1 MNLNLESL
9 LQWVIPDP
17 EECRQLAAEAR
28 LEDPEATAVQAARA
42 AVKSARKWGAAAG
55 ATTGMVASPMTMLP
69 AAVADM
75 AAMLRIEGRMA
86 GTVAALL
93 DPDSLNDPAAFRRD
107 IIRIIF
113 PGAVSQALRKI
124 GVRAGEHATKSLIA
138 KYASRALMKEISE
151 QATKRL
157 GVRLTQKAVA
167 TKAVP
172 LVGAGI
178 GGAWNWLEIQA
189 IGKRAIEY
197 HGGGSEDE
205 ALRKR
210 VTSWVKKKRLAL
222 KDARKGSGFG
232 VQGSGEEKDSAAP
245 EP

>member
-1 MNLNLESL
+1 VNVNLESL

-17 EECRQLAAEAR
+17 EECRQAAMEAR
-28 LEDPEATAVQAARA
+28 LVDPNYTAVEAARA

-55 ATTGMVASPMTMLP
+55 ATTGLAANPITMLP
-69 AAVADM
+69 VAVADM
-75 AAMLRIEGRMA
+75 MAMLRIEGRMA

-93 DPDSLNDPAAFRRD
+93 DPESLNDPAAFRRD
-107 IIRIIF
+107 IIRVIF
-113 PGAVSQALRKI
+113 PGAVSQALRKV
-124 GVRAGEHATKSLIA
+124 GVRAGEHATKQLIA
-138 KYASRALMKEISE
+138 KYASRALMKEIGE
-151 QATKRL
+151 QAAKRL

-197 HGGGSEDE
+197 HGGGTGEP
-205 ALRKR
+205 LRKK
-210 VTSWVKKKRLAL
+210 VSSWVKKKRLAL
-222 KDARKGSGFG
+222 KDGTK
-232 VQGSGEEKDSAAP
+232 ET
-245 EP
+245 

>member
-1 MNLNLESL
+1 MNLQTM

-28 LEDPEATAVQAARA
+28 LEDPNLTAADAARA

-55 ATTGMVASPMTMLP
+55 ATTGLVASPMTMLP

-93 DPDSLNDPAAFRRD
+93 DPESLNDPAAFRRD
-107 IIRIIF
+107 IIRVIF

-138 KYASRALMKEISE
+138 KYASRALTKEIGE

-172 LVGAGI
+172 IIGVGI

-189 IGKRAIEY
+189 IGNRAIEY
-197 HGGGSEDE
+197 HGGGKPSEP
-205 ALRKR
+205 LRRK
-210 VTSWVKKKRLAL
+210 VSSWVIKKRLEL
-222 KDARKGSGFG
+222 KEGRKN
-232 VQGSGEEKDSAAP
+232 D
-245 EP
+245 

>member
-1 MNLNLESL
+1 VNVNLEAL
-9 LQWVIPDP
+9 LQWVIPDA
-17 EECRQLAAEAR
+17 EECRKLAAEAR
-28 LEDPEATAVQAARA
+28 LADPNATAVDAARA
-42 AVKSARKWGAAAG
+42 AVKSSRQWGAAAG
-55 ATTGMVASPMTMLP
+55 ATTGLAASPITMLP

-93 DPDSLNDPAAFRRD
+93 DPESLNDPAAFRRD
-107 IIRIIF
+107 IIRVIF

-124 GVRAGEHATKSLIA
+124 GVRVGEEATKSLIA
-138 KYASRALMKEISE
+138 KYASRALTKEIGQ
-151 QATKRL
+151 QAAKRL

-189 IGKRAIEY
+189 IGNRAIEY
-197 HGGGSEDE
+197 HGGPSATEPM
-205 ALRKR
+205 RKK
-210 VTSWVKKKRLAL
+210 VTSWVKKKRLEL
-222 KDARKGSGFG
+222 KNGMK
-232 VQGSGEEKDSAAP
+232 KD
-245 EP
+245 

>member
-1 MNLNLESL
+1 MNVNLEAL
-9 LQWVIPDP
+9 LQWVIPDT
-17 EECRQLAAEAR
+17 EECRRLAAEAR
-28 LEDPEATAVQAARA
+28 LEDPNATAIDAARA
-42 AVKSARKWGAAAG
+42 AVKSSRKWGAAAG
-55 ATTGMVASPMTMLP
+55 AATGLAASPFTMLP

-93 DPDSLNDPAAFRRD
+93 DPESLNDPAAFRRD
-107 IIRIIF
+107 IIRVIF

-124 GVRAGEHATKSLIA
+124 GVRVGEHATKSLIA
-138 KYASRALMKEISE
+138 KYASRALTKEIGQ
-151 QATKRL
+151 QAAKRL

-189 IGKRAIEY
+189 IGKRAIDY
-197 HGGGSEDE
+197 HGGAEASEPV
-205 ALRKR
+205 RKK
-210 VTSWVKKKRLAL
+210 VASWVKRKRLEL
-222 KDARKGSGFG
+222 RNDTKED
-232 VQGSGEEKDSAAP
+232 
-245 EP
+245 

>member
-1 MNLNLESL
+1 VNVNLESL

-17 EECRQLAAEAR
+17 EECRQAAMEAR
-28 LEDPEATAVQAARA
+28 LVDPNYTAVEAARA

-55 ATTGMVASPMTMLP
+55 ATTGLAASPITMLP

-75 AAMLRIEGRMA
+75 MAMLRIEGRMA

-93 DPDSLNDPAAFRRD
+93 DPESLNDPAAFRRD
-107 IIRIIF
+107 IIRVIF
-113 PGAVSQALRKI
+113 PGAVSQALRKV
-124 GVRAGEHATKSLIA
+124 GVRAGEHATKQIIA
-138 KYASRALMKEISE
+138 KYASRALMKEMGE
-151 QATKRL
+151 QAAKRL

-197 HGGGSEDE
+197 HGGGTGEP
-205 ALRKR
+205 LRKK
-210 VTSWVKKKRLAL
+210 VSSWVKKKRLAINGP
-222 KDARKGSGFG
+222 KSGG
-232 VQGSGEEKDSAAP
+232 DKHASS
-245 EP
+245 

>member
-1 MNLNLESL
+1 MDLNLQSL

-17 EECRQLAAEAR
+17 EECRRMAAEAR
-28 LEDPEATAVQAARA
+28 LADPDATAPQAARA
-42 AVKSARKWGAAAG
+42 IVQSARKWGAAAG
-55 ATTGMVASPMTMLP
+55 ATTGLAASPITMLP

-107 IIRIIF
+107 VIRVIF

-124 GVRAGEHATKSLIA
+124 GVRAGEHATKQLIA
-138 KYASRALMKEISE
+138 RYASRALMKEIGE
-151 QATKRL
+151 QAAKRL

-172 LVGAGI
+172 LIGAGI

-189 IGKRAIEY
+189 IGNRAIVY
-197 HGGGSEDE
+197 HGGEDARE
-205 ALRKR
+205 PLRRK
-210 VTSWVKKKRLAL
+210 VKSWVAKKRLAL
-222 KDARKGSGFG
+222 RDGTAKK
-232 VQGSGEEKDSAAP
+232 E
-245 EP
+245 

>member
-1 MNLNLESL
+1 MNVNLEAL

-17 EECRQLAAEAR
+17 EECRRLAAEAR
-28 LEDPEATAVQAARA
+28 LADPDATAVDAARA
-42 AVKSARKWGAAAG
+42 AVKSSRKWAAAAG
-55 ATTGMVASPMTMLP
+55 ATTGLAASPITMLP

-107 IIRIIF
+107 IIRVIF

-124 GVRAGEHATKSLIA
+124 GVRAGEHATKQIIA
-138 KYASRALMKEISE
+138 RYASRALMKEMGE
-151 QATKRL
+151 QAAKRL

-172 LVGAGI
+172 LIGAGI

-189 IGKRAIEY
+189 IGNRAIEY
-197 HGGGSEDE
+197 HGGGSATEPM
-205 ALRKR
+205 RKK
-210 VTSWVKKKRLAL
+210 VASWVKKKRLAL
-222 KDARKGSGFG
+222 RGPQDDAD
-232 VQGSGEEKDSAAP
+232 EL
-245 EP
+245 

>member
-1 MNLNLESL
+1 MNVNLESL

-17 EECRQLAAEAR
+17 EECRQAAIEAR
-28 LEDPEATAVQAARA
+28 LVDPNFTAAEAARA

-55 ATTGMVASPMTMLP
+55 ATTGLAASPLTMLP

-75 AAMLRIEGRMA
+75 MAMLRIEGRMA

-93 DPDSLNDPAAFRRD
+93 DPESLNDPAAFRRD
-107 IIRIIF
+107 IIRVIF
-113 PGAVSQALRKI
+113 PGAVSQALRKV
-124 GVRAGEHATKSLIA
+124 GVRVGEHATKQLIA
-138 KYASRALMKEISE
+138 KYASRALMKEMGE
-151 QATKRL
+151 QAAKRL

-197 HGGGSEDE
+197 HGGGTGEP
-205 ALRKR
+205 LRKK
-210 VTSWVKKKRLAL
+210 VSSWVKKKRLAL
-222 KDARKGSGFG
+222 KDGTK
-232 VQGSGEEKDSAAP
+232 E
-245 EP
+245 

>member
-1 MNLNLESL
+1 MNLNLEAM

-17 EECRQLAAEAR
+17 EECRELAAEAR
-28 LEDPEATAVQAARA
+28 LAEPNATAVEAAHA
-42 AVKSARKWGAAAG
+42 AVKSARKWAVAAG
-55 ATTGMVASPMTMLP
+55 ATTGLAASPMTMLP

-75 AAMLRIEGRMA
+75 AAMMRIEGRLA
-86 GTVAALL
+86 GTIAALL

-107 IIRIIF
+107 IIRVIF

-124 GVRAGEHATKSLIA
+124 GVRAGEHATKQLIA
-138 KYASRALMKEISE
+138 KYASRALMKEVGQ

-178 GGAWNWLEIQA
+178 GGAWNWLEVQA
-189 IGKRAIEY
+189 IGRRAIEY
-197 HGGGSEDE
+197 HTGGPSEP
-205 ALRKR
+205 LRKR

-222 KDARKGSGFG
+222 KDGTK
-232 VQGSGEEKDSAAP
+232 EK
-245 EP
+245 

>member
-1 MNLNLESL
+1 MNVNLESL

-17 EECRQLAAEAR
+17 EECRQSAIEAR
-28 LEDPEATAVQAARA
+28 LVDPNYTAVEAARA

-55 ATTGMVASPMTMLP
+55 ATTGLAASPITMLP

-75 AAMLRIEGRMA
+75 MAMLRIEGRMA

-93 DPDSLNDPAAFRRD
+93 DPESLKDPAAFRRD
-107 IIRIIF
+107 IIRVIF

-124 GVRAGEHATKSLIA
+124 GVRAGEQATKQIIA
-138 KYASRALMKEISE
+138 KYASRALMKEMGE
-151 QATKRL
+151 QAAKRL

-197 HGGGSEDE
+197 HGGGTGEP
-205 ALRKR
+205 LRKK
-210 VTSWVKKKRLAL
+210 VSSWVKKKGLAL
-222 KDARKGSGFG
+222 KDGTKER
-232 VQGSGEEKDSAAP
+232 
-245 EP
+245 

>member
-1 MNLNLESL
+1 MNLESL

-17 EECRQLAAEAR
+17 EKCRQSAIEAR
-28 LEDPEATAVQAARA
+28 LVDPNYTAVEAARA

-55 ATTGMVASPMTMLP
+55 ATTGLAASPITMLP

-75 AAMLRIEGRMA
+75 MAMLRIEGRMA

-93 DPDSLNDPAAFRRD
+93 DPESLKDPAAFRRD
-107 IIRIIF
+107 IIRVIF
-113 PGAVSQALRKI
+113 TGAVSQALRKI
-124 GVRAGEHATKSLIA
+124 GVRAGEQATKQIIA
-138 KYASRALMKEISE
+138 KYASRALMKEMGE
-151 QATKRL
+151 QAAKRL

-197 HGGGSEDE
+197 HGGGTGEP
-205 ALRKR
+205 LRKK
-210 VTSWVKKKRLAL
+210 VSSWVKKKGLAL
-222 KDARKGSGFG
+222 KDGTKEG
-232 VQGSGEEKDSAAP
+232 
-245 EP
+245 